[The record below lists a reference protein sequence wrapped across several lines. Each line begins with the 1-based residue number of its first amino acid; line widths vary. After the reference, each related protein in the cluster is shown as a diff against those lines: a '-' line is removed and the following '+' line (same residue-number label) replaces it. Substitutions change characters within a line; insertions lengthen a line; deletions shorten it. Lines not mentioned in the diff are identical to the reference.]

1 MGEGRILVAEQD
13 GVHVLKFLGDVRL
26 TLCPSLDQY
35 LNQATEKKHF
45 KNVLI
50 DLTDTQGIDSTSL
63 GILAKLAVK
72 MRKQVAQVPTLVST
86 NNNITRTLLS
96 MGFDK
101 VFTLMNKLDQTLPP
115 CEQLMHYGC
124 SEQEM
129 QEKVLEAH
137 KILMGLNDKNQE
149 AFKNLVSALENQPS

>member
-50 DLTDTQGIDSTSL
+50 D
-63 GILAKLAVK
+63 
-72 MRKQVAQVPTLVST
+72 R
-86 NNNITRTLLS
+86 
-96 MGFDK
+96 
-101 VFTLMNKLDQTLPP
+101 
-115 CEQLMHYGC
+115 
-124 SEQEM
+124 
-129 QEKVLEAH
+129 
-137 KILMGLNDKNQE
+137 
-149 AFKNLVSALENQPS
+149 